1 MWSLPMVTKTVLREF
16 SVKTTQR
23 EELIE
28 LTAQIDREI
37 QASGIHTGLCHLTV
51 LHTTAAIW
59 VNEAEPGLL
68 DDLLRALSRLV
79 PADGEYAHPDG
90 NGHAHIKAGLIG
102 PSKTLPIQHGRLLRG
117 TWQDLFLA
125 EFDGPRE
132 RKIALQLIPT

>member
-1 MWSLPMVTKTVLREF
+1 MATNAVLREF
-16 SVKTTQR
+16 SVKTKQR
-23 EELIE
+23 EELVE

-37 QASGIHTGLCHLTV
+37 QASGIQTGLCHLTV

-68 DDLLRALSRLV
+68 GDFLRTLSRLV

-90 NGHAHIKAGLIG
+90 NGPAHIKAGIIG
-102 PSKTLPIQHGRLLRG
+102 PSKTLQIRNGRLLRG

-132 RKIALQLIPT
+132 RRIAVQLIPT

>member
-23 EELIE
+23 EEMIT
-28 LTAQIDREI
+28 LTAQLDREI
-37 QASGIHTGLCHLTV
+37 QASGIQTGLCHVTV
-51 LHTTAAIW
+51 LHTTAAMW

-68 DDLLRALSRLV
+68 DDLLRTLSRLV
-79 PADGEYAHPDG
+79 PADVEYAHPDG
-90 NGHAHIKAGLIG
+90 NGHAHIKAGMIG
-102 PSKTLPIQHGRLLRG
+102 SSKTLQIRDGRLLRG